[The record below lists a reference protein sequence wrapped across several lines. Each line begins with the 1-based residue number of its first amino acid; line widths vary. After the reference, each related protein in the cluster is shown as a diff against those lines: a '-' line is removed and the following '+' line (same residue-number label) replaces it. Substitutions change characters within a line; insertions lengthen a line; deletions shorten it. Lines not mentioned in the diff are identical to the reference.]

1 MRRIRYDDP
10 ENRKQLVV
18 RPQAPDLHSVPRD
31 SCKMRVIGRIP
42 SVHSQATRKL
52 AHLLHCLLVTR
63 GNYVSLG
70 WEDADLV
77 TVSTSCTPGHQ
88 HIA

>member
-1 MRRIRYDDP
+1 M
-10 ENRKQLVV
+10 
-18 RPQAPDLHSVPRD
+18 PRD